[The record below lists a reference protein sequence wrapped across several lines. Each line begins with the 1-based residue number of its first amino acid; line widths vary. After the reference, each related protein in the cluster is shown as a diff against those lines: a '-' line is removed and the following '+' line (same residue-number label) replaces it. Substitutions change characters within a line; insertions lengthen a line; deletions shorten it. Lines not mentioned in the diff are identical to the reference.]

1 MFVDTLF
8 NTITL
13 GWRNPRYWFDLQE
26 STSLTDCKHIYNYT
40 WLGLSDGFNMRSNP
54 RRDARP
60 PFSNY
65 LQEVSIVGCH
75 TILLPPSMRRVVHE
89 TVKSARAPGGFLSCE
104 FLLSSN
110 PNGNNRYSSSHVL
123 DERYCLASP
132 VLLALHL
139 VAMCYWQTLVQAAVV
154 ARGFV
159 LMCPNNVARTH
170 HFYRY

>member
-1 MFVDTLF
+1 
-8 NTITL
+8 
-13 GWRNPRYWFDLQE
+13 
-26 STSLTDCKHIYNYT
+26 
-40 WLGLSDGFNMRSNP
+40 MRSNP

-60 PFSNY
+60 PFSNS

-75 TILLPPSMRRVVHE
+75 TILLQPSMRRIVHE
-89 TVKSARAPGGFLSCE
+89 TVKSARAPGCFLSCE

-110 PNGNNRYSSSHVL
+110 PNENNRYSCSHVL

-139 VAMCYWQTLVQAAVV
+139 VAMCYWQALVQAAVV

-159 LMCPNNVARTH
+159 LVCPNNVARTTSLH
-170 HFYRY
+170 SKGRSATEFS